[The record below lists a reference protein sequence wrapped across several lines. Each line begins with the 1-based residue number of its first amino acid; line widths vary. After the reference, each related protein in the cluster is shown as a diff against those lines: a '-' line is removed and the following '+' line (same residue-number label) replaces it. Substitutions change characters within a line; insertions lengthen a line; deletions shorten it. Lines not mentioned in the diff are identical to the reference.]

1 MDCGRGRLGN
11 LRGCPDARNLVTA
24 VSLGTPHPPMFRP
37 RTSLFSSPTPVQ
49 PMANRTLA
57 LRLLPTLLLA
67 ACQPAAD
74 AGPPAE
80 ATPVVRGSDAAA
92 RGWTEADFPR
102 VKELAPGV
110 YSYEW
115 LRTAETGGTTNCL
128 FVVTTEGVLVADGLG
143 SVEDTKRM
151 VEEIAKITPQPI
163 KWVVVGSDHGD
174 HRGGDSA
181 FPQDAKFYATTFSA
195 NVMKAS
201 AKAPDR
207 AAEAPPVRV
216 ADVIVDDTLA
226 LTIGGKEVQIMNL
239 GRAHTGG
246 DLAVWL
252 PAEKILFMSEIY
264 FNHLFPSMRSSYPAE
279 WIAAVERA
287 QAMDVNIYVP
297 GHGFMDSPPVL
308 EEELEAYKQAMLAVM
323 AETKRLHD
331 AGVVADS
338 VGAKANFG
346 EYSSWAGRDRQTER
360 NTPRLYMELDG
371 KLDTPPGT
379 KPIA

>member
-1 MDCGRGRLGN
+1 
-11 LRGCPDARNLVTA
+11 
-24 VSLGTPHPPMFRP
+24 
-37 RTSLFSSPTPVQ
+37 
-49 PMANRTLA
+49 MANRKLP
-57 LRLLPTLLLA
+57 LVLLSLLA
-67 ACQPAAD
+67 VGGCQPEAD

-80 ATPVVRGSDAAA
+80 EAPVVRGADAAA

-115 LRTAETGGTTNCL
+115 LRPADTGGTTNCMI
-128 FVVTTEGVLVADGLG
+128 VVGTDGVFVADGMG
-143 SVEDTKRM
+143 SVEDTQRM
-151 VEEIAKITPQPI
+151 VEEIAKLTPLPI

-181 FPQDAKFYATTFSA
+181 FPKDAKFYATTFSA
-195 NVMKAS
+195 NVLKQSAS
-201 AKAPDR
+201 APNR
-207 AAEAPPVRV
+207 AADAPAVRL

-226 LTIGGKEVQIMNL
+226 VDVGGKEVQIMNL

-246 DLAVWL
+246 DLAVYV
-252 PAEKILFMSEIY
+252 PADKVLFLGEIF
-264 FNHLFPSMRSSYPAE
+264 FNHLFPSMRSSYPTE
-279 WIAAVERA
+279 WIGTVDRA
-287 QAMDVNIYVP
+287 LAMDTNVMIP
-297 GHGFMDSPPVL
+297 GHGFMDPPNVL
-308 EEELEAYKQAMLAVM
+308 REELEAYKQAMIAVI

-346 EYSSWAGRDRQTER
+346 DYNSWTGRDRQTER
-360 NTPRLYMELDG
+360 NTPRIYLELDG

-379 KPIA
+379 KPTV